1 MVLTLDQLDSAT
13 KYPSIDT
20 LHVLDERQRATDAL
34 TEIGARF
41 ADVDPRDH
49 AHTEKVDGMG
59 VRILLLRSVHP
70 PHALRDILTPLT
82 CVANVRQEDWII
94 GARDHLVAARG
105 DRIPNPLEG
114 VAERFG
120 PIAERLLERWLID
133 SGTGPD
139 IALIAVY
146 LEFYGG
152 KIGRRAQHYAA
163 DGSRG
168 CRAFDIRMMTA
179 DDCAAVVRMTVEE
192 IASRREHGTLPG
204 RWLFDDER
212 RAWCARFDIPHVPTL
227 TVSRPIPTS
236 PTDTLAWLHDVV
248 GDRTRVAIGE
258 HAPGR
263 PEGVVVRTPDRSR
276 IVKVAFDP
284 YERALRAR

>member
-20 LHVLDERQRATDAL
+20 IHVLDARQRATDAL
-34 TEIGARF
+34 TEVGALF
-41 ADVDPRDH
+41 AGVDPRDH
-49 AHTEKVDGMG
+49 THTEKVDGMG
-59 VRILLLRSVHP
+59 IRVVLMRG
-70 PHALRDILTPLT
+70 DPLAHT
-82 CVANVRQEDWII
+82 TRRKPGMDWVI

-120 PIAERLLERWLID
+120 PIAEQLLDRWLID
-133 SGTGPD
+133 SGTPPSIEL
-139 IALIAVY
+139 IALY
-146 LEFYGG
+146 LELYGG

-163 DGSRG
+163 AGSRG
-168 CRAFDIRMMTA
+168 HRAFDVRMMTA
-179 DDCAAVVRMTVEE
+179 DDCAAVARMAVEE
-192 IASRREHGTLPG
+192 IAARRDHGTLPG
-204 RWLFDDER
+204 RWLFDAER
-212 RAWCARFDIPHVPTL
+212 HAWCARFDIPHVPTL

-236 PTDTLAWLHDVV
+236 PTDTLAWLHEVV
-248 GDRTRVAIGE
+248 GDRTRVALGE

-263 PEGVVVRTPDRSR
+263 PEGVVVRTTGRSR